1 MKMYKQ
7 LSELGD
13 IVTGKTPSTA
23 NNELWGGTTPFITPT
38 DIEGYDT
45 YYQEIT

>member
-23 NNELWGGTTPFITPT
+23 NNELWGGTTPFIKDMILTT
-38 DIEGYDT
+38 KK
-45 YYQEIT
+45 